1 MELADH
7 TVGKVDPTMEE
18 EEVVTDNTENRFA
31 VDLLFVKLLLPALR
45 GYVSERIETF
55 FEEHPVL
62 KKPGG
67 YRELATDPV
76 KKSVDLVHPI
86 MMYPNDDTLPSFN
99 EFSKL
104 YFEKPFFENLK
115 NCGDVRVFLVLVTKA
130 GCFSNAQATVAYR
143 LKNQRDTLAHQEIIS
158 DRMKGEVF
166 ENVELLL
173 RTIPDTNKSLEGMDK
188 AKEHGVRSFLRFP
201 RRNSKSQKK
210 TATPAQM
217 ISEHFCNSNE
227 NRSVFVNTHLLVTF
241 YVNLFCLA
249 LSLASMA
256 TCNVSSQPQ
265 IKDLGLESAEVSEK
279 EDLKVDSKEKS
290 AEKDETIDIEAAIDN
305 IETKKNNQDFVNENN
320 NQNCFKNKS
329 ENNKEK
335 NIRYNNEHDQENY
348 DTKNSNK
355 VNKDQDKKCEKEIT
369 ELRRRATND
378 KASNTWITTMKKE
391 TKKARLVI
399 KSETERKR
407 NDSWNS
413 SSGKPT
419 AMEVGYHFNCWDPSP
434 DPRFHPDTQL
444 MIGPIPVSLDH
455 EGLYYNLRT
464 NFEARGRVR
473 FMFIHKNFTK
483 DRKTLQTVKFGYVV
497 FEEKCDAQRLVKEGV
512 VSLIKEK
519 ATIKLREMAR
529 EVLKAHM

>member
-1 MELADH
+1 MELADE
-7 TVGKVDPTMEE
+7 TVGKVEPPAMED

-55 FEEHPVL
+55 FEEYPVL

-115 NCGDVRVFLVLVTKA
+115 SCGDVRVFLVLVTKA
-130 GCFSNAQATVAYR
+130 GCFSNAQATVAYK

-188 AKEHGVRSFLRFP
+188 AKEHGVRSFLRYP

-210 TATPAQM
+210 TVSPVQM
-217 ISEHFCNSNE
+217 ISEHFYNTNE
-227 NRSVFVNTHLLVTF
+227 REGRSVFVNTHLLVTF
-241 YVNLFCLA
+241 YVNIFCLV
-249 LSLASMA
+249 LSLANMA
-256 TCNVSSQPQ
+256 ACNVSSQPE

-279 EDLKVDSKEKS
+279 EDLKDDSKE
-290 AEKDETIDIEAAIDN
+290 ERIQKDKTIDIEAAIDN
-305 IETKKNNQDFVNENN
+305 IERKENNQDFVNENN
-320 NQNCFKNKS
+320 NQNCFKNKIENNRENNIQYNKEDNNENAN
-329 ENNKEK
+329 ENNKE
-335 NIRYNNEHDQENY
+335 NF

-355 VNKDQDKKCEKEIT
+355 TRSNGCSMDQEKKCEKEIN
-369 ELRRRATND
+369 EVKRKATND

-399 KSETERKR
+399 KSEPAERKR
-407 NDSWNS
+407 NDSS
-413 SSGKPT
+413 SNGKPT
-419 AMEVGYHFNCWDPSP
+419 AMEVGHYFKYTGILSFD
-434 DPRFHPDTQL
+434 
-444 MIGPIPVSLDH
+444 
-455 EGLYYNLRT
+455 
-464 NFEARGRVR
+464 
-473 FMFIHKNFTK
+473 
-483 DRKTLQTVKFGYVV
+483 
-497 FEEKCDAQRLVKEGV
+497 
-512 VSLIKEK
+512 
-519 ATIKLREMAR
+519 
-529 EVLKAHM
+529 

>member
-1 MELADH
+1 MEPAEE
-7 TVGKVDPTMEE
+7 TVVKVDPTTMEE

-67 YRELATDPV
+67 YRELSTDPV

-104 YFEKPFFENLK
+104 YFEKPFFESLK

-130 GCFSNAQATVAYR
+130 GCFSNAQATVAYK

-188 AKEHGVRSFLRFP
+188 AKEHGVRSFLRYP

-210 TATPAQM
+210 TTSPIQI
-217 ISEHFCNSNE
+217 ISEHFYNSNEKE

-241 YVNLFCLA
+241 YVNIFCLV
-249 LSLASMA
+249 LSLANLA
-256 TCNVSSQPQ
+256 ACNVSSQPQ
-265 IKDLGLESAEVSEK
+265 IKDVGLEPTEVSNK
-279 EDLKVDSKEKS
+279 DDLKEDSKERRLQ
-290 AEKDETIDIEAAIDN
+290 KDQTMNIETEIES
-305 IETKKNNQDFVNENN
+305 IETKKSSEDFVNENN
-320 NQNCFKNKS
+320 NKNCFKNKS
-329 ENNKEK
+329 ENKKEK
-335 NIRYNNEHDQENY
+335 NLRYNNDHVNENVNERNEENY
-348 DTKNSNK
+348 DMKNSNK
-355 VNKDQDKKCEKEIT
+355 TRSNDCSMDQDNKDEKEIN
-369 ELRRRATND
+369 EVKRKATND

-391 TKKARLVI
+391 TKKARLAI
-399 KSETERKR
+399 KSEPERKR
-407 NDSWNS
+407 NDSS
-413 SSGKPT
+413 SNGKPT
-419 AMEVGYHFNCWDPSP
+419 AMEVGYHFNC
-434 DPRFHPDTQL
+434 
-444 MIGPIPVSLDH
+444 
-455 EGLYYNLRT
+455 
-464 NFEARGRVR
+464 
-473 FMFIHKNFTK
+473 
-483 DRKTLQTVKFGYVV
+483 
-497 FEEKCDAQRLVKEGV
+497 
-512 VSLIKEK
+512 
-519 ATIKLREMAR
+519 
-529 EVLKAHM
+529 

>member
-1 MELADH
+1 MELAEEV
-7 TVGKVDPTMEE
+7 VGKEDPKMEE

-67 YRELATDPV
+67 YREMATDPV

-86 MMYPNDDTLPSFN
+86 MMYPNDDTLPSYN

-130 GCFSNAQATVAYR
+130 GCFSNAQATVAYK

-201 RRNSKSQKK
+201 RRNSKTQKK
-210 TATPAQM
+210 TAMPSQI
-217 ISEHFCNSNE
+217 ISEHFRNSNEKE
-227 NRSVFVNTHLLVTF
+227 NRSVFANTHLLVTF

-249 LSLASMA
+249 LSLANMA
-256 TCNVSSQPQ
+256 TCNVPSQPQ

-279 EDLKVDSKEKS
+279 KDLKDDSKEKRV
-290 AEKDETIDIEAAIDN
+290 EKEEIIDIEAAIDN
-305 IETKKNNQDFVNENN
+305 LETEENNQNFVNEDND
-320 NQNCFKNKS
+320 QNKS
-329 ENNKEK
+329 ESNKEN
-335 NIRYNNEHDQENY
+335 NIGYNNEQNNKKANENNRIRS
-348 DTKNSNK
+348 KNCNM
-355 VNKDQDKKCEKEIT
+355 DREKKIEKET
-369 ELRRRATND
+369 SEVKRKATND

-399 KSETERKR
+399 KSERKR
-407 NDSWNS
+407 NDSS
-413 SSGKPT
+413 SSCGKPT
-419 AMEVGYHFNCWDPSP
+419 AMEVGF
-434 DPRFHPDTQL
+434 L
-444 MIGPIPVSLDH
+444 L
-455 EGLYYNLRT
+455 
-464 NFEARGRVR
+464 
-473 FMFIHKNFTK
+473 
-483 DRKTLQTVKFGYVV
+483 
-497 FEEKCDAQRLVKEGV
+497 
-512 VSLIKEK
+512 
-519 ATIKLREMAR
+519 
-529 EVLKAHM
+529 